1 MLARTPTL
9 TFLRVLAC
17 FFLRTALAR
26 FYGLQERG
34 QRFYTNTEKEDLFQT
49 TMKFCQ
55 RYLSLAKSA
64 IRTEWT
70 CQNKDNS
77 NDMWHTLINTNACMH
92 ACTCTNSIH
101 DTYNSS
107 SRLGLAKTF
116 AVFVRSCTNLW
127 LFGKHFCLYRYAAKC
142 NTDVGDMF
150 QHVSIQCFMIYI

>member
-77 NDMWHTLINTNACMH
+77 NDMW
-92 ACTCTNSIH
+92 
-101 DTYNSS
+101 
-107 SRLGLAKTF
+107 
-116 AVFVRSCTNLW
+116 
-127 LFGKHFCLYRYAAKC
+127 
-142 NTDVGDMF
+142 
-150 QHVSIQCFMIYI
+150 